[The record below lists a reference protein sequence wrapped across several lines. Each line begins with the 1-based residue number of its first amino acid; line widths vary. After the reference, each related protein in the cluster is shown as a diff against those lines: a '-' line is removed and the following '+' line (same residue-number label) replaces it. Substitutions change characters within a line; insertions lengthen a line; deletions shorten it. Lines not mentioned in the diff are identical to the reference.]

1 MKKIIF
7 RKRLVKVLLFLIITP
22 LTLPFMLPYMYINK
36 AIKIV
41 KGE

>member
-22 LTLPFMLPYMYINK
+22 LTLPVLLPYMYISK
-36 AIKIV
+36 AIKIG